1 MLGGQR
7 APVQA
12 AAEMIHIVTLMAARC
27 RRLRREDDVD
37 ARTTTPMPTPR
48 TGRRKPTPRAR
59 RRVARERAR
68 GVAASAARPG
78 RRVTTQ
84 LARLGAYNP
93 RRATSTV

>member
-12 AAEMIHIVTLMAARC
+12 AAEMIHIVALMAARC

-59 RRVARERAR
+59 GRVAREREDVARERAR
-68 GVAASAARPG
+68 GVAASAARW
-78 RRVTTQ
+78 RYS
-84 LARLGAYNP
+84 LDCN
-93 RRATSTV
+93 